1 MESKELLD
9 TMENSTKVNN
19 RIGDHKWD
27 KYLDDYF
34 NYFKEYKKHYNKSVE
49 GNSKSLS
56 IYPYMQQ
63 KWESLKRRIGRAHK
77 YNRLNDKQIER
88 LIVMKIKEY

>member
-1 MESKELLD
+1 MESKELLV
-9 TMENSTKVNN
+9 TMETSPKVHH
-19 RIGDHKWD
+19 RIAGDKWD
-27 KYLDDYF
+27 EDLDDYF
-34 NYFKEYKKHYNKSVE
+34 NYFKEYKKHYNKSIE

-63 KWESLKRRIGRAHK
+63 KWESLKRRISRAHK